1 VEECARG
8 AERHTPHALVIAPL
22 STGASHTVLGLAG
35 IAVGMLVV
43 WIAGCALAPA
53 RPPAERLAWGVVAM
67 LAVAWSTLWQP
78 VLGVSWLGQ
87 RTLMAVIVVACTIV
101 VAARTRAWRTLPDVR
116 RPVVLV
122 AALALAVSLL
132 PLVWGPSAV
141 VPISD
146 MQWHEG
152 WIRQLVGGLPEPS
165 GVYAHVP
172 NSYPW
177 LYHAL
182 AAWLELLPGGM
193 VELYWALQAFAV
205 GSLAL
210 GTWLLARELGLQE
223 RPASW
228 AVGFATLAGGVG
240 WIWVHQPVAVVSS
253 SRYGLVHGDFLV
265 GPAVTPAL
273 ADMPAILPRDLALAL
288 FPLTVWFA
296 LRALAGRRMRD
307 VAAAGA
313 LAGCLLLIGPVGA
326 VVAVLVCGPVALRRR
341 VPVLHAAAAVA
352 VAAVVVAPWLGR
364 IALNYVRL
372 GGFSPHQPLP
382 SVTASQALV
391 AMGVVLPIGLI
402 GVVWMLRTR
411 PADIDLGALVPLVVV
426 PAVLCLLAGLLPG
439 HSLAGVAPV
448 VKLQRYL
455 PFLAL
460 ALAMPAGWAAN
471 AVLARMSRRG
481 AIVLATAVVAAA
493 GASTVLTSLGL
504 AGDFRSAEPRG
515 LYCRGG
521 APMGAGDVVA
531 VAGLRPQATLLMD
544 NSVFRSTG
552 AWVFHRVP
560 PAQLRY
566 RQVFSTIEGQGERA
580 AETREIARGRVPAGI
595 DWVMLPG
602 AAPGHSLV
610 RITSCQA
617 RGLHHSVDVQVYRP
631 RPSG

>member
-1 VEECARG
+1 
-8 AERHTPHALVIAPL
+8 
-22 STGASHTVLGLAG
+22 
-35 IAVGMLVV
+35 MLVV

-78 VLGVSWLGQ
+78 VVGVSWLGH
-87 RTLMAVIVVACTIV
+87 RRLMAVIVVVCTIV
-101 VAARTRAWRTLPDVR
+101 VAARTRAWRTAPNVR

-122 AALALAVSLL
+122 ATVALSVSVL

-141 VPISD
+141 APISD

-193 VELYWALQAFAV
+193 VEVYWALQVFAV

-210 GTWLLARELGLQE
+210 GTWLLARELGLRE
-223 RPASW
+223 GPATW
-228 AVGFATLAGGVG
+228 AVGFASLAGGVG
-240 WIWVHQPVAVVSS
+240 WIWVHEPVAVVSS

-273 ADMPAILPRDLALAL
+273 ANMPAILPRDLALAL

-296 LRALAGRRMRD
+296 LRAVAGRRMRD
-307 VAAAGA
+307 TTAAGA

-341 VPVLHAAAAVA
+341 IPVRHAAAAVA
-352 VAAVVVAPWLGR
+352 AAAFVVAPWLGR
-364 IALNYVRL
+364 VALNYVRL

-402 GVVWMLRTR
+402 GVAWMLRTR
-411 PADIDLGALVPLVVV
+411 PPGIDLGALALLVAV

-439 HSLAGVAPV
+439 HSLAGVAPI

-455 PFLAL
+455 PFLVL
-460 ALAMPAGWAAN
+460 ALAMPAGWAAD

-481 AIVLATAVVAAA
+481 AIVLAMALVAAA
-493 GASTVLTSLGL
+493 GASTVLTSIGL

-515 LYCRGG
+515 LHCRGG

-531 VAGLRPQATLLMD
+531 VAGMRPQATLLVD
-544 NSVFRSTG
+544 SSVFRSTG
-552 AWVFHRVP
+552 AWLFHWVP

-566 RQVFSTIEGQGERA
+566 RDVFSIIKGQGERA

-595 DWVMLPG
+595 DWVVLPG
-602 AAPGHSLV
+602 AAPGRSLV
-610 RITSCQA
+610 KATSC
-617 RGLHHSVDVQVYRP
+617 RVGGLHHSVDVQVYRP
-631 RPSG
+631 RSSG

>member
-1 VEECARG
+1 VRD
-8 AERHTPHALVIAPL
+8 TPQPPVIAPL
-22 STGASHTVLGLAG
+22 STGATDTVLGLAG
-35 IAVGMLVV
+35 AAVGTLVV
-43 WIAGCALAPA
+43 WIAGCALAPC
-53 RPPAERLAWGVVAM
+53 RPAAERLAWGVMAL

-78 VLGVSWLGQ
+78 VLGVSWLGH
-87 RTLMAVIVVACTIV
+87 RTLMAVIVVAGTIV
-101 VAARTRAWRTLPDVR
+101 VAARTRAWRTAPDVR

-122 AALALAVSLL
+122 AGVALALSLL

-193 VELYWALQAFAV
+193 VDVYWALQVFAV

-210 GTWLLARELGLQE
+210 GMWLLARELGLRE
-223 RPASW
+223 RPATW
-228 AVGFATLAGGVG
+228 AVGFASLAGGAG
-240 WIWVHQPVAVVSS
+240 WIWVHHPTAVVST

-273 ADMPAILPRDLALAL
+273 ANMPAILPRDLALAL

-296 LRALAGRRMRD
+296 LRAVAGRGMRD

-326 VVAVLVCGPVALRRR
+326 VVAVLVCAPVAVRRR
-341 VPVLHAAAAVA
+341 IPVSHAAVA
-352 VAAVVVAPWLGR
+352 LGVAAVVVAPWLGR
-364 IALNYVRL
+364 VALNYLRL

-382 SVTASQALV
+382 SVTAPQALV
-391 AMGVVLPIGLI
+391 AMGVVLPIGLM
-402 GVVWMLRTR
+402 GVIWMLRTR
-411 PADIDLGALVPLVVV
+411 PDGIDLGALMPLVAV
-426 PAVLCLLAGLLPG
+426 PAVLCLVTGLLPG
-439 HSLAGVAPV
+439 HSLGGVAPV

-455 PFLAL
+455 PFLML
-460 ALAMPAGWAAN
+460 ALAMPAGWTVDAA
-471 AVLARMSRRG
+471 LARMSSRS
-481 AIVLATAVVAAA
+481 AVALATALVAAA
-493 GASTVLTSLGL
+493 GASTVLTSIGL
-504 AGDFRSAEPRG
+504 AGDFRSAEQRG
-515 LYCRGG
+515 LHCRGG

-531 VAGLRPQATLLMD
+531 VAGLRPRGTLLVD

-566 RQVFSTIEGQGERA
+566 RNVFSTIMGQRERA
-580 AETREIARGRVPAGI
+580 AEIREIARGRVPEGV

-602 AAPGHSLV
+602 AAAGSSLV
-610 RITSCQA
+610 RVTRCRA
-617 RGLHHSVDVQVYRP
+617 GAVHHPLVVGVYRP
-631 RPSG
+631 RASG

>member
-1 VEECARG
+1 
-8 AERHTPHALVIAPL
+8 
-22 STGASHTVLGLAG
+22 
-35 IAVGMLVV
+35 MLVV

-78 VLGVSWLGQ
+78 VLGVSWLGH
-87 RTLMAVIVVACTIV
+87 RALLAVIVVACTVV
-101 VAARTRAWRTLPDVR
+101 VAARRRAWRTVPNVR

-122 AALALAVSLL
+122 AAVALAVSVL

-141 VPISD
+141 APIAD
-146 MQWHEG
+146 MQFHEG

-210 GTWLLARELGLQE
+210 GTWLLARELGLRE
-223 RPASW
+223 RPATW
-228 AVGFATLAGGVG
+228 AVGFASLAGGVG
-240 WIWVHQPVAVVSS
+240 WIWVHEPAAVVSS

-288 FPLTVWFA
+288 FPLTVWIA
-296 LRALAGRRMRD
+296 LRAIAGRRMRD

-341 VPVLHAAAAVA
+341 VPLRQAAAAVA
-352 VAAVVVAPWLGR
+352 VAVVVVAPWLGR
-364 IALNYVRL
+364 VALNYVRL

-391 AMGVVLPIGLI
+391 AMGVVLPIGLV

-411 PADIDLGALVPLVVV
+411 PPGIDLGALVPLVAV

-455 PFLAL
+455 PFFVLAL
-460 ALAMPAGWAAN
+460 ALPAGWAAD
-471 AVLARMSRRG
+471 AALARMSRRG
-481 AIVLATAVVAAA
+481 AIVLAAAVVAAA
-493 GASTVLTSLGL
+493 GASTVLTSIGL

-515 LYCRGG
+515 LHCPGG
-521 APMGAGDVVA
+521 APMGPGDVVA
-531 VAGLRPQATLLMD
+531 VAGMAPQAALQV
-544 NSVFRSTG
+544 NSSVFRSTG
-552 AWVFHRVP
+552 AWLFHWVP

-566 RQVFSTIEGQGERA
+566 RDVFSTIEGQGERA

-595 DWVMLPG
+595 DWVVLPG

-610 RITSCQA
+610 KVTSCRA
-617 RGLHHSVDVQVYRP
+617 GGLHHSVDVQVYRP
-631 RPSG
+631 RASG